1 MGSSQSY
8 TSLQLPTPPSTSLLS
23 LPNELLLIIS
33 AYLDRASHIHSLIL
47 TSRRLNHLLT
57 PTLHTPSPSC
67 TTALHH
73 AIARGD
79 EEIVRL
85 LLDAGAKCDI
95 QDAFGDTAVHAAVTR
110 ANSLAV
116 KRKLA
121 WLPLPFRSWGTET
134 RFLSLLLGCG
144 PPLDIGNNKG
154 DTSLHIAVSGAAP
167 CAATVAGML
176 LDNGAQ
182 VNMRNG
188 WKYTP
193 LHVAAMAGA
202 VEVVEVLIR
211 GGADVDADGEWCL
224 TPGKLAEARGLT
236 SVVRVLGKG
245 RGVNVPIEKDSFKL
259 SNLRVWFA
267 YPGAGDW
274 VLTQLFHLLFATSNS
289 HRLSSFDGYKLP
301 NAHSSQEKSHRG
313 LYNFGG
319 GLRIFPPIYRS
330 PVGVHVVSQ
339 GLKQLSS
346 RENRQQVKHVLIAC
360 PEYILQP
367 SMRGRSAFALHCI
380 DSISLEERWK
390 TFFACVE
397 VHDG

>member
-8 TSLQLPTPPSTSLLS
+8 TQLQLSGSTAPSTSLLS

-33 AYLDRASHIHSLIL
+33 THLDRASHVHSLIL
-47 TSRRLNHLLT
+47 INRRLNHLLT
-57 PTLHTPSPSC
+57 PTLHTYAHLPVSISPKETLTSLQWASMNGHIPLIRLLLSHPNNADINTVATHTRNRPSPSC

-85 LLDAGAKCDI
+85 LLDAGAKFDI

-110 ANSLAV
+110 ANSLAG

-121 WLPLPFRSWGTET
+121 WLPLPFRSWETET
-134 RFLSLLLGCG
+134 RFLNFLLGYD

-154 DTSLHIAVSGAAP
+154 DTPLHIAVSGAAP

-182 VNMRNG
+182 VNVRNG

-193 LHVAAMAGA
+193 LHVAAMAG
-202 VEVVEVLIR
+202 VIEVVEVLMR

-236 SVVRVLGKG
+236 GVVRVLGRGKG
-245 RGVNVPIEKDSFKL
+245 IKGV
-259 SNLRVWFA
+259 
-267 YPGAGDW
+267 
-274 VLTQLFHLLFATSNS
+274 
-289 HRLSSFDGYKLP
+289 
-301 NAHSSQEKSHRG
+301 
-313 LYNFGG
+313 
-319 GLRIFPPIYRS
+319 
-330 PVGVHVVSQ
+330 
-339 GLKQLSS
+339 LK
-346 RENRQQVKHVLIAC
+346 
-360 PEYILQP
+360 
-367 SMRGRSAFALHCI
+367 G
-380 DSISLEERWK
+380 
-390 TFFACVE
+390 
-397 VHDG
+397 